1 MKRLQ
6 LLSLLLFVLYA
17 SLRAQNVQTLTVD
30 GGVEL
35 EDGSSAKGVRVVL
48 YNEGKAIESMVTS
61 KSDGSFS
68 FKLELNKVYKIEASK
83 PRMCTKF
90 IEFDTHV
97 QSTEKWKLTQAFSF
111 YLFELCDGMDL
122 SVLND
127 PIVKI
132 HHNSQN
138 GYFEEDKAYNAVMR
152 PKLDDLMQRLDKC
165 RNKDYQAIIDKA
177 DALFKNNEFAEAT
190 KLYKEAQDIDP
201 DDKYVKN
208 QLSEIQKITK
218 KQNNDSKRFEDLVK
232 RADDAFAKKQSD
244 EALNLY
250 KQAAIVKPSDTHI
263 AERISQI
270 EANQK
275 QLAQQNEAKKAEAEE
290 YKKLVANAD
299 QTFKDGKTDEALK
312 LYREALTKHPDD
324 LSVKQ
329 RIETLEQQ
337 IAKTQKNLLDQKQK
351 QADFNRLMTDG
362 DRYLGLNQLDMASES
377 YRKAHE
383 IFPDNPEVERKFKEI
398 DARRTEKERQFKQLV
413 FDNLSQGNQ
422 RVKELKFDDAKNYYN
437 KVLELDPNNKEAK
450 TGLELCNNKIAEQQA
465 KDLKAQNTQ
474 RDYQTKVAE
483 ADKLFGQKEYEQALT
498 TYQNAQKILP
508 AEPYPGTKI
517 NEINQILQ
525 ARKQAEA
532 DANARRNQYDQFVRK
547 GDKAF
552 NQDKLSD
559 AETAYRSA
567 VELLPDE
574 KYPSEQLNRITEI
587 RKKQQ
592 EESAY
597 KEAINQAD
605 MAFKSA
611 DYVKA
616 REIYNQ
622 ALTHKANDSYVTEQ
636 LKKIDQIEAQKLQKQ
651 QLAEKQ
657 YKEYITTADAH
668 FTGGRFTEAKAA
680 YQSALNIKPSDD
692 YATKR
697 IAETDKALADQ
708 EKKLAEEKLRKEKE
722 ALEAKAQKEKYDNLV
737 ANADKAFNSGDY
749 VKAKEGYNQA
759 LSQKTDDLYVQG
771 QIKKIEQIEAQ
782 KVEKQQ
788 LAEKQ
793 YKEFIT
799 TADAHFTGGRF
810 TEAKAAYQSALNIK
824 PSDDY
829 ATKRIAETDK
839 ALADQEKKL
848 AEEKLRKE
856 KEALEAKAQK
866 EKYDNL
872 IAGADKAFNS
882 GDYTSAANLYKNAL
896 TANPGQLY
904 PTSKL
909 TEIDRILAA
918 RKLDSDYSAA
928 IADADNLFKSGQLE
942 TASSKYSAALLL
954 KPAENYPKQKINEI
968 NDKLKKLENEKNQ
981 KLQQKAQYDACIA
994 RADQYFKDGRY
1005 DNARSEY
1012 ENAGNILPD
1021 ETYPRQRI
1029 AKIKELKELLAQQS
1043 KQKDEEKTQ
1052 VKEEKKIEDLKFN
1065 TEEERSAYLKK
1076 LKETYPVGVTK
1087 EAYKESRRTVN
1098 RYVIIRDNVAHDY
1111 REVRYNWGGVE
1122 FFVDGKSINSMYF
1135 NQQINTRSGEKLYE
1149 K

>member
-1 MKRLQ
+1 
-6 LLSLLLFVLYA
+6 
-17 SLRAQNVQTLTVD
+17 
-30 GGVEL
+30 
-35 EDGSSAKGVRVVL
+35 
-48 YNEGKAIESMVTS
+48 
-61 KSDGSFS
+61 
-68 FKLELNKVYKIEASK
+68 
-83 PRMCTKF
+83 MCTKF

-111 YLFELCDGMDL
+111 YLFEVCDGMDL
-122 SVLND
+122 SVLDN

-177 DALFKNNEFAEAT
+177 DAHFKNNKFAEAT
-190 KLYKEAQDIDP
+190 KLYKEAQNIDP

-232 RADDAFAKKQSD
+232 RADEAFARKQLD

-250 KQAAIVKPSDTHI
+250 KQAALVKPSDTHVN
-263 AERISQI
+263 ERISQI
-270 EANQK
+270 EADQK
-275 QLAQQNEAKKAEAEE
+275 QLTQQNEAKKAEAEE

-299 QTFKDGKTDEALK
+299 QAYKDGKTDEALK

-324 LSVKQ
+324 LAVKQ
-329 RIETLEQQ
+329 RVETLEQQ
-337 IAKTQKNLLDQKQK
+337 ITKAQKNLLDQKQK

-422 RVKELKFDDAKNYYN
+422 RVKELKFDDAKNSYN

-474 RDYQTKVAE
+474 RDYQAKVAE
-483 ADKLFGQKEYEQALT
+483 ADKLFGQKDYEQALT
-498 TYQNAQKILP
+498 TYQNAQKIVP
-508 AEPYPGTKI
+508 SETYPNTKI
-517 NEINQILQ
+517 TEINQILQ

-532 DANARRNQYDQFVRK
+532 DANARRNQYDQFIRK

-622 ALTHKANDSYVTEQ
+622 ALTHKANDLYVTEQ

-657 YKEYITTADAH
+657 YKVFITTADAH
-668 FTGGRFTEAKAA
+668 FTGGRFTEAKVA

-697 IAETDKALADQ
+697 IAETDKALAVQ
-708 EKKLAEEKLRKEKE
+708 EKKM
-722 ALEAKAQKEKYDNLV
+722 
-737 ANADKAFNSGDY
+737 
-749 VKAKEGYNQA
+749 
-759 LSQKTDDLYVQG
+759 T
-771 QIKKIEQIEAQ
+771 
-782 KVEKQQ
+782 
-788 LAEKQ
+788 
-793 YKEFIT
+793 
-799 TADAHFTGGRF
+799 
-810 TEAKAAYQSALNIK
+810 
-824 PSDDY
+824 
-829 ATKRIAETDK
+829 
-839 ALADQEKKL
+839 
-848 AEEKLRKE
+848 EEKLRKE

-882 GDYTSAANLYKNAL
+882 GDYTSAADLYKNAL

-954 KPAENYPKQKINEI
+954 KPAENYPKQKISEI

-981 KLQQKAQYDACIA
+981 KLQQKAQYDASIA

-1029 AKIKELKELLAQQS
+1029 AKIKELKELLAQQT

-1065 TEEERSAYLKK
+1065 TEEERNAYLKK
-1076 LKETYPVGVTK
+1076 LKESYPVGVTK